1 MIRVIALAELT
12 QAISQL
18 TDERDRDVARWRV
31 AGYTYRVIGDR
42 LDVTCTRARQIALR
56 ADRRIRKLLGFSGE
70 KVLP

>member
-1 MIRVIALAELT
+1 MIRAIALAELT

-18 TDERDRDVARWRV
+18 TDERDRDVARWRL

-42 LDVTCTRARQIALR
+42 LDVSNVRARQIAAR
-56 ADRRIRKLLGFSGE
+56 ADKRIRKLLGSSEE